1 MHGLYNNKLLYAVD
15 RAIIEYKYS
24 NKMIK
29 LCFHLVV
36 GVHNPGQFQLPVRIA
51 IDHNYYVTL
60 TKLQYY
66 SQLYTWLNLMVDIE
80 NCCNFRNL
88 HNMAISY

>member
-1 MHGLYNNKLLYAVD
+1 MVIKTVSLITVGECIIFSNNKLLYAVD

-36 GVHNPGQFQLPVRIA
+36 VVHNPGQFQLPVRIA

-66 SQLYTWLNLMVDIE
+66 SQLCSY
-80 NCCNFRNL
+80 
-88 HNMAISY
+88 MAKFDG